1 MNQTNNTMRL
11 VNFNQYGGP
20 EQLQLNAVSCP
31 EPGIGQVRIKMKGLA
46 LNRSN
51 SLFLK
56 GNYLFDASF
65 PSRIGTEGT
74 GIIDALGVGVT
85 GVKLGQR
92 VNLLPPHNESESGY
106 AADFNIVA
114 ANNLLPSPTG
124 LDDRQA
130 ATAWVPYLT
139 LYNLFVEKGL
149 AAEGKWIVLPAAS
162 SSVSLAAN
170 NLAHHLGAKTIGL
183 TRTVAK
189 AEALKA
195 AGYDAIVIT
204 QTDDI
209 SASIKKIT
217 GEGADFVF
225 DPVGGSQLESLI
237 ASVKP
242 GAVINVY
249 GLLDPGETK
258 LPIFTLMNSGA
269 TISAYT
275 VYELVTDPIR
285 MKAAIAYFLPLFNNG
300 SLTPTVDPQH
310 FSLNQI
316 SDAFSYLESND
327 QFGKVIV
334 GF

>member
-1 MNQTNNTMRL
+1 MNHSNQTMQL
-11 VNFNQYGGP
+11 VNFDQYGGP
-20 EQLQLNAVSCP
+20 EKLTLNTVSRP
-31 EPGIGQVRIKMKGLA
+31 EPGKGEVRIKMTGLA

-51 SLFLK
+51 SLFLN

-74 GIIDALGVGVT
+74 GIVDALGVGVT
-85 GVKLGQR
+85 SVELGQR
-92 VNLLPPHNESESGY
+92 VNLLPPQNESESGY
-106 AADFNIVA
+106 AADFNIVPSQS
-114 ANNLLPSPTG
+114 LLPSPTG
-124 LDDRQA
+124 LDDRHA

-139 LYNLFVEKGL
+139 LYHLFVEKGL
-149 AAEGKWIVLPAAS
+149 AAEGKWVVLPAAS

-183 TRTVAK
+183 TRTDVK
-189 AEALKA
+189 AQALKD
-195 AGYDAIVIT
+195 AGYDAVVIT
-204 QTDDI
+204 QKEDI

-249 GLLDPGETK
+249 GLLDPADTK

-285 MKAAIAYFLPLFNNG
+285 MKSAIEYFLPLFNNG
-300 SLTPTVDPQH
+300 SLTPTVDSQH
-310 FSLNQI
+310 FSLDQI
-316 SDAFSYLESND
+316 SEAFSHLESND
-327 QFGKVIV
+327 QFGKVVI